1 MKQKTID
8 IPIYTGKLTMF
19 LDKDLSFIEAEY
31 KTTSLKDYGAVV
43 LNNHRHYIVAFTDK
57 KHLSNIAHEAVHIKN
72 SIFTDCGIQLDLAN
86 DEAEAYLVGWLFEQ
100 IYEFFNEKNN
110 NTNTI

>member
-19 LDKDLSFIEAEY
+19 LGKDLSFIEIEY
-31 KTTSLKDYGAVV
+31 RTPSLKDYGAVT
-43 LNNHRHYIVAFTDK
+43 LSNESYPRHYIVAFTDK

-100 IYEFFNEKNN
+100 IYEFFNEK
-110 NTNTI
+110 